1 MNSRTLS
8 VTQDLRGR
16 INTSCTLDMSAVTSD
31 RQAAVSD
38 RLSSMD
44 SNQKERRIQPTVNR
58 PILSREPKME
68 TNELKLSHRQ
78 LGSSDRQLG
87 SSDRQLGS
95 SDRQLGSSDRQLGS
109 SDRQLGVN
117 DRQLGVNDRQL
128 STCDWI
134 GSRAEEIELDGSWF
148 QPKLDQQANHK
159 RTGR

>member
-1 MNSRTLS
+1 
-8 VTQDLRGR
+8 
-16 INTSCTLDMSAVTSD
+16 MSAVTSD

-68 TNELKLSHRQ
+68 TNEIKLSHRQ
-78 LGSSDRQLG
+78 IGSSDRQLG
-87 SSDRQLGS
+87 SS
-95 SDRQLGSSDRQLGS
+95 
-109 SDRQLGVN
+109 

>member
-87 SSDRQLGS
+87 SSVRQLGS
-95 SDRQLGSSDRQLGS
+95 S
-109 SDRQLGVN
+109 

>member
-1 MNSRTLS
+1 
-8 VTQDLRGR
+8 
-16 INTSCTLDMSAVTSD
+16 MSAVTSD

-87 SSDRQLGS
+87 SSVRQLGS
-95 SDRQLGSSDRQLGS
+95 S
-109 SDRQLGVN
+109 

>member
-16 INTSCTLDMSAVTSD
+16 INTSCTLDMSAVSVTSD

-87 SSDRQLGS
+87 SSVRQLGS
-95 SDRQLGSSDRQLGS
+95 S
-109 SDRQLGVN
+109 

>member
-1 MNSRTLS
+1 MNSRIIS

-68 TNELKLSHRQ
+68 TNEIKLSHRQ
-78 LGSSDRQLG
+78 IGSSDRQLG
-87 SSDRQLGS
+87 SS
-95 SDRQLGSSDRQLGS
+95 
-109 SDRQLGVN
+109 

>member
-16 INTSCTLDMSAVTSD
+16 INTSCTLDMSAVSVTSD

-68 TNELKLSHRQ
+68 TNEIKLSH
-78 LGSSDRQLG
+78 RQLG